1 MVLPGFLE
9 GLHVTE
15 EVLGV
20 IEEVQAFVKWFW
32 WVFIGGSSCY

>member
-20 IEEVQAFVKWFW
+20 IEEVQAFVKWF
-32 WVFIGGSSCY
+32 

>member
-1 MVLPGFLE
+1 MVLAGVLE

-20 IEEVQAFVKWFW
+20 IEEVQAFVMWF
-32 WVFIGGSSCY
+32 